1 MNISNPG
8 RISAFFKLV
17 RWPNLLVIALT
28 QFLLRYFVINFFLT
42 ETGIE
47 LTVTVI
53 EFSALVFATVLVAAG
68 GYIINDYFDVEN
80 DTINKP
86 ERVIVERVF
95 SRREVLAMYYAF
107 NILAVVAGFYVAFC
121 TSSFSMGLI
130 FPAVAM
136 LLWLYAADYK
146 RGLILGN
153 VIVAGL
159 SSLVLIIV
167 WLSGFYSLK
176 LSPESFISARPVLPI
191 ITRFTMG
198 YTAFAFFV
206 SLAREL
212 IKDME
217 DAEGDK
223 EAGCRTFPI
232 VYGMD
237 ASRKLFIGLMILI
250 NVLLSLAIVWLEL
263 VSFPLTAISLGLFGM
278 LPALSILFVAF
289 RVKDRF
295 GYARLSLSLKL
306 LMFFGVLSM
315 ITIPLNY

>member
-1 MNISNPG
+1 MSISNPT

-28 QFLLRYFVINFFLT
+28 QFLLKYFVFNFFFT

-47 LTVTVI
+47 FTSTVL
-53 EFSALVFATVLVAAG
+53 EFTALVFATVLVAAG

-86 ERVIVERVF
+86 ERVIVERIF
-95 SRREVLAMYYAF
+95 SRQEALAMYYAF
-107 NILAVVAGFYVAFC
+107 NILALLAGVYVAYR
-121 TSSFSMGLI
+121 TSSLSMGLI

-146 RGLILGN
+146 RSLILGN

-159 SSLVLIIV
+159 SSMVLLIV

-176 LSPESFISARPVLPI
+176 LSPESFISARPVLPH

-198 YTAFAFFV
+198 YTVFAFLV

-217 DAEGDK
+217 DAEGDR
-223 EAGCRTFPI
+223 EAGCRTFP
-232 VYGMD
+232 VAYGLD
-237 ASRKLFIGLMILI
+237 ASRKLFIGLIILV
-250 NVLLSLAIVWLEL
+250 NVLLSLAVVWLEL
-263 VSFPLTAISLGLFGM
+263 ASYPLTAIGLGLFGM

-289 RVKDRF
+289 RVKDRM

-306 LMFFGVLSM
+306 LMLLGVLSM
-315 ITIPLNY
+315 ITIPLN

>member
-1 MNISNPG
+1 
-8 RISAFFKLV
+8 
-17 RWPNLLVIALT
+17 
-28 QFLLRYFVINFFLT
+28 
-42 ETGIE
+42 
-47 LTVTVI
+47 
-53 EFSALVFATVLVAAG
+53 
-68 GYIINDYFDVEN
+68 
-80 DTINKP
+80 
-86 ERVIVERVF
+86 
-95 SRREVLAMYYAF
+95 
-107 NILAVVAGFYVAFC
+107 
-121 TSSFSMGLI
+121 
-130 FPAVAM
+130 
-136 LLWLYAADYK
+136 
-146 RGLILGN
+146 
-153 VIVAGL
+153 
-159 SSLVLIIV
+159 
-167 WLSGFYSLK
+167 
-176 LSPESFISARPVLPI
+176 
-191 ITRFTMG
+191 MG

-306 LMFFGVLSM
+306 LMLFGVLSM